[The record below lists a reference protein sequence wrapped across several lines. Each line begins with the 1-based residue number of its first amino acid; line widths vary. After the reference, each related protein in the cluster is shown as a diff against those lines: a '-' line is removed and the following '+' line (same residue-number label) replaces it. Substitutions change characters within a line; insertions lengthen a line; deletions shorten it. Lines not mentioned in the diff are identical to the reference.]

1 MRCGSAVSAV
11 AKRVVRAP
19 RGSQLSTHG
28 WPQEAAFRMIQNNL
42 DPDVAERPDELIVYG
57 DEVGVEGQAGLPGG
71 RGGHRRDRHGFLA
84 RADFASIITCWK
96 TGEPLRPLV

>member
-1 MRCGSAVSAV
+1 VSAV

-57 DEVGVEGQAGLPGG
+57 GTGRAARSWQAF
-71 RGGHRRDRHGFLA
+71 DAILA
-84 RADFASIITCWK
+84 TLKR
-96 TGEPLRPLV
+96 